1 MLYFTLK
8 QGSTIRVG
16 AHRLDGAAAMALACA
31 ITGVTESGDRLE
43 DHLRRKQLEAAPL
56 ASWLSLGSTR

>member
-1 MLYFTLK
+1 M
-8 QGSTIRVG
+8 G